1 MQDKQI
7 QCPNCGNLKTN
18 EVSWSHNYC
27 MKCDIEFNVRT
38 KDIFEIQYD
47 GSLIKHN
54 EFMCCG

>member
-7 QCPNCGNLKTN
+7 QCPNCGNQKTN
-18 EVSWSHNYC
+18 SVDWPQSYC
-27 MKCDIEFNVRT
+27 IKCDVEFDVDT
-38 KDIFEIQYD
+38 GDIFEIQYD